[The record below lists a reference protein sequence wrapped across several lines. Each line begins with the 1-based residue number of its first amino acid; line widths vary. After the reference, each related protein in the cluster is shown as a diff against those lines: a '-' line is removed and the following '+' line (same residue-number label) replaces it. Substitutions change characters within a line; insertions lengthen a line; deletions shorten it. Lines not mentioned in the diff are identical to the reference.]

1 MSDELI
7 ISGGGSVAVATD
19 EMWGNVAKLQR
30 AAEQLREVAAVLS
43 IVDAR
48 LSMAHM
54 EALGVPIAGGH
65 AEEELHCAYAQ
76 LTSLANR
83 ADDVSAL
90 VRTAATSY
98 GWAERFAENASRRVA
113 ADAAAVLG
121 FFFPRWVA
129 LAALTSPA
137 LPVLAALG
145 LAAHLLNSR
154 GVELLPP
161 GLVSAALNEYI
172 TDPAFVWAL
181 RHAVMSSDE
190 FAAGASGVPPV
201 LVSVLSTAGVLGLPP
216 MAGQIQRTGGVVGIL
231 KETPVSLVSRSES
244 SPVEAP
250 HSYEQLV
257 ERIPQPTELDP
268 SQIRIERYENAAG
281 EPEWAV
287 YISGTVDFA
296 VADSGEPFDS
306 ASNVSNAAGGDGGS
320 FAAVAAAMAE
330 AGISSDNNVSF
341 VGHSQGAGTAARLA
355 ASGEYNTQGLLL
367 VGGNTGQIPIPPGI
381 RTVIVEHTDDLVPA
395 TGGLQDNAHALL
407 VERHAYENRPLPEGI
422 AVPAHRLPVYSE
434 TAQLMDKSSSPELER
449 SLEELLRFGN
459 GSGSATATSYHYE
472 REVP

>member
-1 MSDELI
+1 
-7 ISGGGSVAVATD
+7 
-19 EMWGNVAKLQR
+19 MWGNVAKLQR

-190 FAAGASGVPPV
+190 FAAGASGGPPPSRAG
-201 LVSVLSTAGVLGLPP
+201 LRAQHRGGAGAAADGRADSAYGRCRGHPQRDARFPRESKRILAGGGSALLRTAG
-216 MAGQIQRTGGVVGIL
+216 
-231 KETPVSLVSRSES
+231 
-244 SPVEAP
+244 
-250 HSYEQLV
+250 
-257 ERIPQPTELDP
+257 
-268 SQIRIERYENAAG
+268 
-281 EPEWAV
+281 
-287 YISGTVDFA
+287 
-296 VADSGEPFDS
+296 
-306 ASNVSNAAGGDGGS
+306 
-320 FAAVAAAMAE
+320 
-330 AGISSDNNVSF
+330 
-341 VGHSQGAGTAARLA
+341 
-355 ASGEYNTQGLLL
+355 
-367 VGGNTGQIPIPPGI
+367 
-381 RTVIVEHTDDLVPA
+381 
-395 TGGLQDNAHALL
+395 
-407 VERHAYENRPLPEGI
+407 
-422 AVPAHRLPVYSE
+422 
-434 TAQLMDKSSSPELER
+434 
-449 SLEELLRFGN
+449 
-459 GSGSATATSYHYE
+459 
-472 REVP
+472 